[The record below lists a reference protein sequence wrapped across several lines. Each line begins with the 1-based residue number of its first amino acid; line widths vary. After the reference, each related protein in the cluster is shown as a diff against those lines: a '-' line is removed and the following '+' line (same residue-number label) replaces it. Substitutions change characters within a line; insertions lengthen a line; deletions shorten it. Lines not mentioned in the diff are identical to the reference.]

1 MCTDDEPLYGGDTN
15 GRERARA
22 ASAIRLA
29 RLSARWECVAPVL
42 PQAAWCARRGE
53 RLQASTQRTA
63 ACHPVAHACP
73 WLRARMHES
82 AVHSPSSLTARRRA
96 GLCVHTHNH
105 QYQYQCQYQYQYQ
118 CCVRACTEE
127 PRVRAS
133 APRRRSTGS
142 RYGCSPCGPHVQ
154 RGPWSTEASES
165 TRSTPC
171 GAGQVQWRAH
181 ALTLTF
187 STCCGT
193 LHRRACD
200 TFAASHRCTATG
212 KSNGCATLRVFGLHS
227 ID

>member
-1 MCTDDEPLYGGDTN
+1 MLCL
-15 GRERARA
+15 
-22 ASAIRLA
+22 
-29 RLSARWECVAPVL
+29 CC

-73 WLRARMHES
+73 WLRARIHES
-82 AVHSPSSLTARRRA
+82 AVHSSSSLTARKRA
-96 GLCVHTHNH
+96 GLCTHA
-105 QYQYQCQYQYQYQ
+105 QE
-118 CCVRACTEE
+118 CCVHACTEE

-133 APRRRSTGS
+133 APRRRYTGS

-181 ALTLTF
+181 AHTLTF

-212 KSNGCATLRVFGLHS
+212 KSNGCAILRVFGLHS